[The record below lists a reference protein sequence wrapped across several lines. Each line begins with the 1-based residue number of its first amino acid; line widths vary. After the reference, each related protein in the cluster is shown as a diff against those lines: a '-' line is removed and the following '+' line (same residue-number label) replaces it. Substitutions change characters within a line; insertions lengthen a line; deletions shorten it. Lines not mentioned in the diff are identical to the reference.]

1 MIFGV
6 LKDIKEGE
14 SRVICTPM
22 EVASI
27 AAAGHTVL
35 VEKDAGKGAG
45 FGSPVRSSHT
55 RRRRR
60 SSSRCPDPYQS
71 A

>member
-27 AAAGHTVL
+27 VAAGHTVL

-45 FGSPVRSSHT
+45 FANEAYAKYFGVESVTVERVE
-55 RRRRR
+55 
-60 SSSRCPDPYQS
+60 
-71 A
+71 